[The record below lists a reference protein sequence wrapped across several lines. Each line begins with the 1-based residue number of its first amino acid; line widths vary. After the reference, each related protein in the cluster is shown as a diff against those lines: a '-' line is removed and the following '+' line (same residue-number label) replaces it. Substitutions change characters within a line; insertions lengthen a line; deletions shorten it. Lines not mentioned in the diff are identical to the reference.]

1 MKIKKLIE
9 NDFTWNIV
17 LVSIGTIFSFIL
29 GFTLK
34 LIKGMI

>member
-1 MKIKKLIE
+1 MNIKKLIQ

-17 LVSIGTIFSFIL
+17 LISIGAVFSFIL

-34 LIKGMI
+34 FIKGMI